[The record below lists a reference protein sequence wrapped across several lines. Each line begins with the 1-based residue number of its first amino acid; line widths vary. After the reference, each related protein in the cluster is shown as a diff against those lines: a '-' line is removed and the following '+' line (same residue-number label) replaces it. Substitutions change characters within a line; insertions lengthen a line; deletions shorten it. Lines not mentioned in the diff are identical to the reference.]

1 MMQKIED
8 FVFKFKLS
16 ILGIFVLLTVV
27 MGYFALQIRMDA
39 GFIKQLPTNH
49 EFIHTYFQYQDA
61 LSGTN
66 NITISLRTTDGEIF
80 EKDYLSKLYE
90 LSETLRYLPGVNQ
103 SSMKSLWT
111 SNTRVM
117 RVTEEGFEATTVIP
131 GNITPQELT
140 DSEIK
145 NIRDRVLTGGHVG
158 SLVANDFSASLVRVE
173 LTEFDPRTGEKL
185 DYLQL
190 GREIE
195 AIRDEFEVGKYKVE
209 ITGFAKMISDIAS
222 EAYNVV
228 IFFALAFVLTVLA
241 VYWYSRS
248 WTLTFLPLVCS
259 LTSLIWQFGMLK
271 VLGFG
276 LDPLAILVPFLVFA
290 IGVSHGIQQV
300 NQISKEVIDGRSAEY
315 AARAS
320 FSRLLVP
327 GSMALITDLVGFGT
341 LILLPIGMIQEL
353 GITASIGVAFKII
366 TNLVM
371 LPLAASYARYNDNF
385 VKSASSAIAYR
396 RKRVAVFG
404 KLAKPRAAAITLTI
418 SAVLFAGAIF
428 MASDRHV
435 GDLHSGAPELRPE
448 ARYNQDIGEITKRYN
463 VTTDVLVVIFESLAQ
478 SQGVPPCRSIDMM
491 SAQDNFHW
499 YAENID
505 GVVSVISLSSI
516 AKRGMSGYAEGN
528 LKWSYLPR
536 NDRALSFASSVVGPE
551 SGLMN
556 ENCSIMPIYIFTE
569 DHKATTISHIIEE
582 IENYK
587 LKFINSDST
596 FTMKSFFKRP
606 AEGTDFISDAQVVSG
621 SFFAGTIEDWN
632 ITQHKYF
639 NTDEWVLFGHENNF
653 NVRDLWNIKLLN
665 YLRDIDQ
672 YDEKLEPAVR
682 EIRKADTAIKK
693 FFNENQDIPAIV
705 YDMDEINYRLASGTV
720 GIQHATNEII
730 EESELPMMLIV
741 YAVIF
746 LLVFGTYMDW
756 RATICCTVP
765 LTFAT
770 MLGYAFMDIM
780 QIGLK
785 VSTLPVMVLAVG
797 IGVDYAF
804 YIYNRLQTY
813 LKEGMEISEAFEQ
826 TFANTGAAV
835 VFTALTLAIGV
846 STWSFSALKFQADM
860 GMLLTFMF
868 LINMVCAMTTLPA
881 LAVVLDKVFP
891 RKNDSI
897 FKFVGGQTGVAYL
910 ITISLVIV
918 ALFLI

>member
-1 MMQKIED
+1 MLQKIEN
-8 FVFKFKLS
+8 FVFKFRLIILS
-16 ILGIFVLLTVV
+16 TFLVLTLI
-27 MGYFALQIRMDA
+27 MGYFALQIKMDA
-39 GFIKQLPTNH
+39 GFIKQLPKNH
-49 EFIHTYFQYQDA
+49 EIIHTYFEYQKE

-66 NITISLRTTDGEIF
+66 SITVSLRTTEGEIF
-80 EKDYLSKLYE
+80 NKDYLTTLFN
-90 LSETLRYLPGVNQ
+90 LSESIRYLPGVNQ
-103 SSMKSLWT
+103 GSMTSLW
-111 SNTRVM
+111 SPNIRVM

-131 GNITPQELT
+131 GDIIPEEL
-140 DSEIK
+140 DDDEILR
-145 NIRDRVLTGGHVG
+145 IRDRILTGGHVG
-158 SLVANDFSASLVRVE
+158 SIVANDFTASLIKVE

-185 DYLQL
+185 NYLKL
-190 GREIE
+190 GEEIE
-195 AIRDEFEVGKYKVE
+195 SIRSEFEKGIYKVE

-228 IFFALAFVLTVLA
+228 IFFGLAFGLTVLA

-290 IGVSHGIQQV
+290 IGVSHGIQQI
-300 NQISKEVIDGRSAEY
+300 NQISKEVCDGKSAEN

-327 GSMALITDLVGFGT
+327 GTMALVTDLVGFGT

-371 LPLAASYARYNDNF
+371 LPLAASYARYSEAF
-385 VKSASSAIAYR
+385 KVSAQSAITYR
-396 RKRVAVFG
+396 REKVAVFA
-404 KLAKPRAAAITLTI
+404 KLAKPRAAVITLSI
-418 SAVLFAGAIF
+418 SAVLFIGAAYL
-428 MASDRHV
+428 ASDRHV
-435 GDLHSGAPELRPE
+435 GDLHAGAPELRPE
-448 ARYNQDIGEITKRYN
+448 ARFNLDINEITKRYN
-463 VTTDVLVVIFESLAQ
+463 VTTDVLVVIFEALAL
-478 SQGVPPCRSIDMM
+478 QGLPPCRSIDMM
-491 SAQDNFHW
+491 NAQDNFHW

-505 GVVSVISLSSI
+505 GVTSVISLSSI
-516 AKRGMSGYAEGN
+516 AKRGMSGFAEGN
-528 LKWSYLPR
+528 LKWTYLPR
-536 NDRALSFASSVVGPE
+536 NDRSLSFASNVVGPS

-556 ENCSIMPIYIFTE
+556 EQCSIMPVYIFTK
-569 DHKATTISHIIEE
+569 DHKATTISHIFNE

-587 LKFINSDST
+587 KKFSESEET
-596 FTMKSFFKRP
+596 FTTKSYFKRP
-606 AEGTDFISDAQVVSG
+606 EPGNDFISEGGLISG
-621 SFFAGTIEDWN
+621 FYDGTIEDYN
-632 ITQHKYF
+632 IKKHKYF
-639 NTDEWVLFGHENNF
+639 DQDEWNLFGYENNF
-653 NVRDLWNIKLLN
+653 NVRDLWSNKLLN
-665 YLRDIDQ
+665 YFRDLSI
-672 YDEKLEPAVR
+672 YDENLEPRVK
-682 EIRKADTAIKK
+682 EIKKADIAIKK
-693 FFNENQDIPAIV
+693 FFKENQDIPHIV
-705 YDMDEINYRLASGTV
+705 YDMDEVNYRLASGTV
-720 GIQHATNEII
+720 GIQHATNEVI
-730 EESELPMMLIV
+730 ERSELPMMLIV
-741 YAVIF
+741 YGVIF
-746 LLVFGTYMDW
+746 LLVFGTYLDW

-813 LKEGMEISEAFEQ
+813 LKEGMDISEAFEQ

-835 VFTALTLAIGV
+835 VFTSLTLAIGV

-881 LAVVLDKVFP
+881 LAVVLDKIFP
-891 RKNDSI
+891 RKKKS
-897 FKFVGGQTGVAYL
+897 
-910 ITISLVIV
+910 
-918 ALFLI
+918 